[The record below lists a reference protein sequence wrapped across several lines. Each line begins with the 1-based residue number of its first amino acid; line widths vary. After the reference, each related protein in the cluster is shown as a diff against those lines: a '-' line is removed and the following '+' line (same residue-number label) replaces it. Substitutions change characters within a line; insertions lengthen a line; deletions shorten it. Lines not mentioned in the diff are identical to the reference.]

1 MKFIPPRVDYRKLR
15 FNNLTT
21 DFKHLWSLLYWVAY
35 GIGFRIVEIIYATPA
50 DCKYKI
56 YWHAV
61 DSHIPFLEIFVIPYL
76 MWFALLFL
84 THVYTL
90 LYDLELYKKLIKYIM
105 ITYTTALV
113 IFALFPNAYAT
124 PEGLSLRPNLE
135 NFPRQN
141 FLVDFMKYFYANVDT
156 PTNVCPSLHVVGTL
170 ACTFTIF
177 HSKYLKNKGFR
188 AFILIISVAIC
199 ISTVFLKQHSVIDVI
214 VALPISFIAEIICFR
229 PHLFKRK
236 KRALATTAGTT
247 EESPAQAEVA
257 VSESVETSETPA
269 EESVE
274 HVEIVDAEVSETE
287 TEPTNE

>member
-21 DFKHLWSLLYWVAY
+21 EFKHLWSLLYWVAY
-35 GIGFRIVEIIYATPA
+35 GIGFRIAEIIYATPEQ
-50 DCKYKI
+50 CKYKI

-61 DSHIPFLEIFVIPYL
+61 DSKIPFLEIFVIPYL
-76 MWFALLFL
+76 MWFAFLFL

-90 LYDLELYKKLIKYIM
+90 LYDLDLYKKLIRYIM
-105 ITYTTALV
+105 VTYTVALA
-113 IFALFPNAYAT
+113 IFLIFPNAYAMPDGT
-124 PEGLSLRPNLE
+124 SLRPTE
-135 NFPRQN
+135 FARDN

-177 HSKYLKNKGFR
+177 HSKRLTNVPFR
-188 AFILIISVAIC
+188 IFIVIISVAIC
-199 ISTVFLKQHSVIDVI
+199 ISTVFLKQHSIIDVI

-236 KRALATTAGTT
+236 KRAVLGVSEPNNETVV
-247 EESPAQAEVA
+247 EEVA
-257 VSESVETSETPA
+257 STEIVETVVETPVESVETNATPSPEQT
-269 EESVE
+269 EE
-274 HVEIVDAEVSETE
+274 
-287 TEPTNE
+287 